1 MNKRTFLKFSAL
13 ASGSLLLS
21 QSAHASSAGHA
32 APNPKELQELAQKMI
47 AEVVAQND
55 YYVKNR
61 GADFFDKMKGGQQP
75 RATVIGCSDSRFQGD
90 ALDAHP
96 ENDLFFIR
104 NIGNQFSSNMGSVE
118 YGVRHLNT
126 PLLMIIG
133 HTRCGAVKAAMGDYS
148 ALESNIIQ
156 ELDSILPAVRK
167 TEMVPGDNEANWLNA
182 VISNVHQQ
190 VFYAA
195 KEFAPEVESGK
206 LTIIG
211 AVYDLANDIK
221 HGYGRLKVVNMNGK
235 AV

>member
-1 MNKRTFLKFSAL
+1 MDKRSFLKFTAL
-13 ASGSLLLS
+13 ASGSLLLTN
-21 QSAHASSAGHA
+21 SAHASSGHS
-32 APNPKELQELAQKMI
+32 APNPKELQELAQKML
-47 AEVVAQND
+47 ADVVAQND

-61 GADFFDKMKGGQQP
+61 GADFFDKMKAGQQP

-90 ALDAHP
+90 ALDSHP

-148 ALESNIIQ
+148 SLEPNIIQ
-156 ELDSILPAVRK
+156 ELDSILPAIRK
-167 TEMVPGDNEANWLNA
+167 TTMTPGNDEANWLA
-182 VISNVHQQ
+182 GVISNVNQQ
-190 VFYAA
+190 VLYAEKA
-195 KEFAPEVESGK
+195 FKSEVESGK
-206 LTIIG
+206 LTIVG

-221 HGYGRLKVVNMNGK
+221 HGHGRLKVVNLNGK
-235 AV
+235 PV

>member
-13 ASGSLLLS
+13 ASGSLLLTN
-21 QSAHASSAGHA
+21 SAHASSVGHA
-32 APNPKELQELAQKMI
+32 APSAQDLQQLAQKML
-47 AEVVAQND
+47 ADVVAQND
-55 YYVKNR
+55 YYVKKQ
-61 GADFFDKMKGGQQP
+61 GADFFEKMKGGQQP

-90 ALDAHP
+90 ALDAKA

-133 HTRCGAVKAAMGDYS
+133 HTRCGAVKAAMNDYS
-148 ALESNIIQ
+148 SLEPNIIQ
-156 ELDSILPAVRK
+156 ELDSILPAIRK
-167 TEMVPGDNEANWLNA
+167 TQMTPGNDEANWLNA
-182 VISNVHQQ
+182 VISNVSQQ
-190 VFYAA
+190 VYYAQKA
-195 KEFAPEVESGK
+195 FADEVSSGK

-221 HGYGRLKVVNMNGK
+221 HGHGRLKVVNLNGK
-235 AV
+235 PV

>member
-1 MNKRTFLKFSAL
+1 MDKRSFLKFSAL
-13 ASGSLLLS
+13 ASGSFLLTS
-21 QSAHASSAGHA
+21 GAQASSHP
-32 APNPKELQELAQKMI
+32 APSASELQELAKKML
-47 AEVVAQND
+47 AEIVAQND
-55 YYVKNR
+55 FYAKNR
-61 GADFFDKMKGGQQP
+61 GSDFFEKMRGGQQP

-90 ALDAHP
+90 ALDATP

-118 YGVRHLNT
+118 YGIRHLHT

-148 ALESNIIQ
+148 TLESNIIH

-167 TEMVPGDNEANWLNA
+167 TEMVPGDNEGNWLNA

-195 KEFAPEVESGK
+195 KEFAPEVSSGK
-206 LTIIG
+206 LTIVG

-221 HGYGRLKVVNMNGK
+221 NGYGRLKVVNLNGK
-235 AV
+235 VV

>member
-1 MNKRTFLKFSAL
+1 MDKRSFLKFTAL
-13 ASGSLLLS
+13 ASGSLLLTN
-21 QSAHASSAGHA
+21 SAQASSGGHG
-32 APNPKELQELAQKMI
+32 APNVQELQALAQKMI
-47 AEVVAQND
+47 ADVIAQND
-55 YYVKNR
+55 YYVKKQ
-61 GADFFDKMKGGQQP
+61 GEDFFEKMKEGQQP

-90 ALDAHP
+90 SLDAKS

-133 HTRCGAVKAAMGDYS
+133 HTRCGAVKAAMNDYS
-148 ALESNIIQ
+148 NLESNIIN
-156 ELDSILPAVRK
+156 ELDSILPAIRK
-167 TEMVPGDNEANWLNA
+167 TEMVAGNNELNWLNA

-190 VFYAA
+190 VFYAQ
-195 KEFAPEVESGK
+195 KEFAHEVESGK

-221 HGYGRLKVVNMNGK
+221 HGHGRLKVVNLNGK
-235 AV
+235 PV